1 MGENELLEDAGE
13 ENVGKKEKGKEGKKE
28 EGKEEVEMEEDG
40 KGYCLVVWLQLHWRC
55 IQLSNLQQS

>member
-1 MGENELLEDAGE
+1 MREKELLEDEGE
-13 ENVGKKEKGKEGKKE
+13 ENVRKKE